1 MKWHQALSVGLV
13 ASLSMG
19 FVGLAVASEGMP
31 VATVDMND
39 SGVWVTNHS
48 IQHLGRFNHSAGQI
62 DGVAYITDVTGFD
75 VIQEQSSVFVTGPDD
90 GSLVQVNPP
99 NLTLGIQQLL
109 GSSTQVSLGG
119 GMVGILVPDQGKFWM
134 IPVSSVAGFDPNTEV
149 FPPVLED
156 LPKNSVSSV
165 GFDGVGYVVNPTEKT
180 LKIVWGGVS
189 QKLNYL
195 R

>member
-19 FVGLAVASEGMP
+19 LVGLAVASEGMP

-62 DGVAYITDVTGFD
+62 DGISYVTEVTDFD
-75 VIQEQSSVFVTGPDD
+75 VIQDRTSVFVTGPDD
-90 GSLVQVNPP
+90 GSFVQVNPP

-119 GMVGILVPDQGKFWM
+119 EMVGILVPEQGKFWM

-149 FPPVLED
+149 FPPIVED
-156 LPKNSVSSV
+156 LPHNAVSSV
-165 GFDGVGYVVNPTEKT
+165 GFDGTGYVVDPLTST
-180 LKIVWGGVS
+180 LITVWGGG
-189 QKLNYL
+189 YL
-195 R
+195 RS